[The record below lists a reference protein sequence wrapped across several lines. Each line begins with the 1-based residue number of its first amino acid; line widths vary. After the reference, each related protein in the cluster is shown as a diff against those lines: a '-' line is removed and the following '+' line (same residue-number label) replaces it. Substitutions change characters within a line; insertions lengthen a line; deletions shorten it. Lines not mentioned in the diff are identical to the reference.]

1 MCGSKGSQLSGG
13 QKQRIA
19 IARALLR
26 NPVLFLC
33 DEATAALDNVSE
45 KLVQKALEDAQQS
58 IGNRTSLTVAHRLTT
73 IQNCHMILVL
83 NYGRVSEKGSHESLL
98 AQQKTYYRMW
108 MMAQDR

>member
-13 QKQRIA
+13 EKQRVA

-45 KLVQKALEDAQQS
+45 KVKRS
-58 IGNRTSLTVAHRLTT
+58 GNDRRFDFFTLSSRLSRLFNKHWKMLNELLLIAH
-73 IQNCHMILVL
+73 Q
-83 NYGRVSEKGSHESLL
+83 
-98 AQQKTYYRMW
+98 
-108 MMAQDR
+108 